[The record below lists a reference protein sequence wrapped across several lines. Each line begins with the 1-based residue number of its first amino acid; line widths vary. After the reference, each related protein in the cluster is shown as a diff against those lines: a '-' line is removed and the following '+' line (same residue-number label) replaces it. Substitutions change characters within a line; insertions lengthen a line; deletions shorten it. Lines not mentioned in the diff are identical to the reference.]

1 MFRKS
6 PELDSEFLNYLITNC
21 DAGNDRVPSLK
32 DLSQRLGVSI
42 ASLRE
47 QMEVARMLGVVE
59 VKPKTGI
66 RRVPYKFQ
74 PAVRQSLSYAI
85 AEDANNFRLYSDLR
99 SHIEAAYWMQAVKL
113 LSAEDLEYLQTLINQ
128 AKKKLQNQPVQIPHA
143 EHRELHMTIFR
154 HLENPFVIGLLE
166 VYWELYEAVGLAV
179 YTDLS
184 YLEEVWDY
192 HQKMVDSIRNK
203 EYDAGYQNMLA
214 HMNMLYR
221 RAKPKQPAN
230 HNFE

>member
-6 PELDSEFLNYLITNC
+6 PELNSEFLKYLITHC

-32 DLSQRLGVSI
+32 ELSQKLGVSI

-47 QMEVARMLGVVE
+47 QMEVARVLGVVE

-85 AEDANNFRLYSDLR
+85 AEDSDNFRLYSDLR
-99 SHIEAAYWMQAVKL
+99 SHLEAAYWMQAVKL
-113 LSAEDLEYLQTLINQ
+113 LTADDLENLQTLIDQ
-128 AKKKLQNQPVQIPHA
+128 AKKKLKDQPVQIPHA
-143 EHRELHMTIFR
+143 EHRELHMTIYR
-154 HLENPFVIGLLE
+154 HLENPFVLGLLE

-192 HQKMVDSIRNK
+192 HQKMIDSIRNK

-221 RAKPKQPAN
+221 RAQPKPAAN
-230 HNFE
+230 PNFE

>member
-1 MFRKS
+1 MH
-6 PELDSEFLNYLITNC
+6 C

-32 DLSQRLGVSI
+32 ELSQKLGVSI

-47 QMEVARMLGVVE
+47 QMEVARVLGVVE

-74 PAVRQSLSYAI
+74 PAIRQSLSFAI
-85 AEDANNFRLYSDLR
+85 AEDSNNFRLYSDLR

-113 LSAEDLEYLQTLINQ
+113 LSSDDLEYLQTLINQ
-128 AKKKLQNQPVQIPHA
+128 AKKKLQSQPVQIPHA

-154 HLENPFVIGLLE
+154 HLENPFVLGLLE
-166 VYWELYEAVGLAV
+166 VYWELYEAVGLAL

-192 HQKMVDSIRNK
+192 HQKMVGSIRNK

-221 RAKPKQPAN
+221 RATPKPPTN
-230 HNFE
+230 PNFE

>member
-6 PELDSEFLNYLITNC
+6 PELNSEFLNYLITHC
-21 DAGNDRVPSLK
+21 DSGKDRVPSLK
-32 DLSQRLGVSI
+32 ELSQTLGVST

-47 QMEVARMLGVVE
+47 QLEVARVLGVVD

-74 PAVRQSLSYAI
+74 PAIRQSLSYAI
-85 AEDANNFRLYSDLR
+85 AEDAKNFKLYSDLR
-99 SHIEAAYWMQAVKL
+99 SHIEAAYWQEAVKL
-113 LSAEDLEYLQTLINQ
+113 LTTDDLDTLQTLIDH
-128 AKKKLQNQPVQIPHA
+128 AKTKLQDLPVQIPHA

-166 VYWELYEAVGLAV
+166 VYWELYEAVGLDV

-203 EYDAGYQNMLA
+203 EYDAGYQNLLA

-221 RAKPKQPAN
+221 RTKPSAN
-230 HNFE
+230 QNFE

>member
-6 PELDSEFLNYLITNC
+6 PELDSEFLNYLITIC

-32 DLSQRLGVSI
+32 DLSQKLGVSI

-47 QMEVARMLGVVE
+47 QMEVARVLGVVE

-66 RRVPYKFQ
+66 RRLPYKFQ

-113 LSAEDLEYLQTLINQ
+113 LSPEDLAYLQTLIDQ
-128 AKKKLQNQPVQIPHA
+128 ANAKLQSHPVQIPHA

-184 YLEEVWDY
+184 YLQEVWDY
-192 HQKMVDSIRNK
+192 HQKMVDSIRNQ

-221 RAKPKQPAN
+221 RASPKQPAT
-230 HNFE
+230 HNFK

>member
-6 PELDSEFLNYLITNC
+6 PELDSEFLNYLISHC
-21 DAGNDRVPSLK
+21 DGGKDRVPSLK
-32 DLSQRLGVSI
+32 ELSRELGVSI

-47 QMEVARMLGVVE
+47 QLEVARVLGVVE

-74 PAVRQSLSYAI
+74 PAIRQSLSYAI
-85 AEDANNFRLYSDLR
+85 AEDAKNFRLYSDLR
-99 SHIEAAYWMQAVKL
+99 SHLEAAYWVQAVKL
-113 LSAEDLEYLQTLINQ
+113 LDQNDLDYLQTLIDL
-128 AKKKLQNQPVQIPHA
+128 AKKKLQDQPVQIPHA
-143 EHRELHMTIFR
+143 EHRELHMTIYR
-154 HLENPFVIGLLE
+154 RLENPFVIGLLE

-192 HQKMVDSIRNK
+192 HQKMVDSIRKK
-203 EYDAGYQNMLA
+203 EYDAGYQNMLD

-221 RAKPKQPAN
+221 RSRPQTN

>member
-6 PELDSEFLNYLITNC
+6 PALDSEFLNYLITNC

-32 DLSQRLGVSI
+32 MLSKDLKVSI

-47 QMEVARMLGVVE
+47 QMEVARVLGVVE

-85 AEDANNFRLYSDLR
+85 AEDANNFRQYSDLR

-113 LSAEDLEYLQTLINQ
+113 LTSEDLEYLQTLIDR
-128 AKKKLQNQPVQIPHA
+128 AKKKLQSQPVQIPHA

-154 HLENPFVIGLLE
+154 HMENPFVIGLLE

-192 HQKMVDSIRNK
+192 HQKMVDSILNK

-221 RAKPKQPAN
+221 RATPRSPAN

>member
-1 MFRKS
+1 VARK
-6 PELDSEFLNYLITNC
+6 PLQLNSEFLNFLISNC
-21 DAGNDRVPSLK
+21 DSGNERVPSLK
-32 DLSQRLGVSI
+32 KLSSELGVST

-47 QMEVARMLGVVE
+47 QLEVARVLGVVE

-85 AEDANNFRLYSDLR
+85 AEDSNNFRLYSDLR
-99 SHIEAAYWMQAVKL
+99 SHIEAAYWQQAVKL
-113 LSAEDLEYLQTLINQ
+113 LTEEDLVYLQTLIDR
-128 AKKKLQNQPVQIPHA
+128 AKKKLQGHPVQIPHI
-143 EHRELHMTIFR
+143 EHRQLHMTIYR
-154 HLENPFVIGLLE
+154 HLENLFVTGLLE
-166 VYWELYEAVGLAV
+166 VYWELYEAVGLDV

-184 YLEEVWDY
+184 YLQEVWDY
-192 HQKMVDSIRNK
+192 HQKMVDSIRLK

-221 RAKPKQPAN
+221 RSKPTITG
-230 HNFE
+230 NFE

>member
-6 PELDSEFLNYLITNC
+6 PELDSEFLNYLISHC
-21 DAGNDRVPSLK
+21 DGGKDRVPSLK
-32 DLSQRLGVSI
+32 ELSRELGVSI

-47 QMEVARMLGVVE
+47 QLEVARVLGVVE

-74 PAVRQSLSYAI
+74 PAIRQSLSYAI
-85 AEDANNFRLYSDLR
+85 AEDAKNFRLYSDLR
-99 SHIEAAYWMQAVKL
+99 SHLEAAYWVQAVKL
-113 LSAEDLEYLQTLINQ
+113 LDQNDLDYLQTLIDL
-128 AKKKLQNQPVQIPHA
+128 AKKKLQDQPVQIPHA
-143 EHRELHMTIFR
+143 EHRELHMTIYR
-154 HLENPFVIGLLE
+154 RLENPFVIGLLE
-166 VYWELYEAVGLAV
+166 VDWELYEAVGLAV

-192 HQKMVDSIRNK
+192 HQKMVDSIRKK
-203 EYDAGYQNMLA
+203 EYDAGYQNMLD

-221 RAKPKQPAN
+221 RSRPQTN

>member
-1 MFRKS
+1 MFRKT
-6 PELDSEFLNYLITNC
+6 PELNSEFLNFLITHC

-32 DLSQRLGVSI
+32 DLSQKLGVSI

-47 QMEVARMLGVVE
+47 QMEVARVLGVVE

-74 PAVRQSLSYAI
+74 PAIRQSLSYAI
-85 AEDANNFRLYSDLR
+85 AEDSDNFRLYSDLR
-99 SHIEAAYWMQAVKL
+99 SHIEAAYWQQAVKL
-113 LSAEDLEYLQTLINQ
+113 LSSEDLDYLQTLIDL
-128 AKKKLQNQPVQIPHA
+128 AEKKLQDQPVQIPHA
-143 EHRELHMTIFR
+143 EHRELHMTIYR
-154 HLENPFVIGLLE
+154 HLENPFVIGLLD

-192 HQKMVDSIRNK
+192 HQKMIDSIRNK

-221 RAKPKQPAN
+221 RATQKSPDN